1 MLGEFDDDGEAIGL
15 GDHELEDGDDDA
27 GSPSKAKNVGRGG
40 QRKGTGKGRASA
52 NKRAAAKAGAGRRV
66 SRDYS
71 GWEEWLFE
79 DEDADNAG
87 DVRRAKNR
95 MRKDQLKTEHTS
107 KKGKTSPFG
116 LFIYVCVVC
125 CVAVCALVLRVLF
138 LQCVMLS
145 QVLLR
150 RDEATRPC
158 ALRF

>member
-40 QRKGTGKGRASA
+40 QRKGAGKGRASA

-66 SRDYS
+66 SRDYN
-71 GWEEWLFE
+71 GWEEWLLE

-95 MRKDQLKTEHTS
+95 MRKDQLSKEHKA
-107 KKGKTSPFG
+107 KKGKKS
-116 LFIYVCVVC
+116 LWLVYVCVVFRI
-125 CVAVCALVLRVLF
+125 AVCALALTAFLF
-138 LQCVMLS
+138 TMCNVVAGIALAK
-145 QVLLR
+145 R
-150 RDEATRPC
+150 RHLT
-158 ALRF
+158 

>member
-1 MLGEFDDDGEAIGL
+1 MLSEFDDDGEAIGL
-15 GDHELEDGDDDA
+15 GDHELEDGCDDDA

-95 MRKDQLKTEHTS
+95 MRKDQLKVEHTS
-107 KKGKTSPFG
+107 KKGKKNPLAC
-116 LFIYVCVVC
+116 LFMSALCVVSLSVRSY
-125 CVAVCALVLRVLF
+125 CVFFFYNV
-138 LQCVMLS
+138 
-145 QVLLR
+145 
-150 RDEATRPC
+150 
-158 ALRF
+158 

>member
-1 MLGEFDDDGEAIGL
+1 MLGKFDDDGEAIGL

-27 GSPSKAKNVGRGG
+27 GSPSNAKNVGRGG
-40 QRKGTGKGRASA
+40 QRKGAGKGRASA
-52 NKRAAAKAGAGRRV
+52 NKTAAAKAGAGRRV

-95 MRKDQLKTEHTS
+95 MRKDQLKAEHTS
-107 KKGKTSPFG
+107 KKGKTNPLAC
-116 LFIYVCVVC
+116 LFMSALWVVSLSVRSYCVF
-125 CVAVCALVLRVLF
+125 F

-150 RDEATRPC
+150 RDEATRRC
-158 ALRF
+158 ALRL

>member
-95 MRKDQLKTEHTS
+95 MRKDQLKVEHTS
-107 KKGKTSPFG
+107 KKGKKPLWLVYLCLRCG
-116 LFIYVCVVC
+116 LCRC
-125 CVAVCALVLRVLF
+125 LCARIAFFF